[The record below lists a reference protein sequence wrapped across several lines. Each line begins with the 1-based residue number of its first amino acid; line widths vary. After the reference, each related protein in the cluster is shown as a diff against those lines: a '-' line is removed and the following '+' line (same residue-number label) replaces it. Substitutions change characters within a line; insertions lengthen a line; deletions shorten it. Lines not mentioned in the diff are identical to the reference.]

1 MSCLRH
7 LAKRGLGFH
16 AMSDVWQA
24 AAARHRFSELVE
36 AAVEGRPQF
45 VRRRDGREVVVVSK
59 EYYERTKPSLKTV
72 LLSLR
77 FGHRGDEFDSA
88 LEKAAGHLAASLTPH
103 AFSPEHKDDNHPGHK
118 RLKRASPSDT

>member
-1 MSCLRH
+1 
-7 LAKRGLGFH
+7 
-16 AMSDVWQA
+16 MSDVWQA

-77 FGHRGDEFDSA
+77 FGHRGDDFDAA
-88 LEKAAGHLAASLTPH
+88 LQQAGSHLADSLTPH
-103 AFSPEHKDDNHPGHK
+103 AVSPESKGDSHPGHQ
-118 RLKRASPSDT
+118 RPQRTSPANA

>member
-1 MSCLRH
+1 
-7 LAKRGLGFH
+7 
-16 AMSDVWQA
+16 MSDIWQA

-45 VRRRDGREVVVVSK
+45 VHRRDGREVVVVSK

-77 FGHRGDEFDSA
+77 FGHRGDELDSA
-88 LEKAAGHLAASLTPH
+88 LQKAGDHLAESLTPH
-103 AFSPEHKDDNHPGHK
+103 AFSPEHKDDSHPGHK
-118 RLKRASPSDT
+118 RSKRASPTES